1 MHALVVVWNT
11 VYKAYRYKFFN
22 KFLYFLELLELAIR
36 EEHTETIHCI
46 RYSVGLLISYKK
58 EL

>member
-1 MHALVVVWNT
+1 MLWLSFGTLYIKHIDIS
-11 VYKAYRYKFFN
+11 FFN